1 MLDNAGLSRR
11 RLLCTS
17 LTAHFCDL
25 LHPDPHFRRYGV
37 NGGGA
42 SVGLGLSQRM
52 RGWLVDAMSSGKAVR
67 SQPFGS

>member
-1 MLDNAGLSRR
+1 
-11 RLLCTS
+11 
-17 LTAHFCDL
+17 
-25 LHPDPHFRRYGV
+25 V

-42 SVGLGLSQRM
+42 GVGLDLTQRM